1 MNGKMNGNMNGQ
13 PFIFRVLAMTNQMKA
28 NTNGNMN
35 GTKTVQKLNFFS
47 NSPSVQ
53 FFFYSIVLSFSSDEF
68 S

>member
-1 MNGKMNGNMNGQ
+1 MDSRSY
-13 PFIFRVLAMTNQMKA
+13 FSAEYERAMTNQMKA

-53 FFFYSIVLSFSSDEF
+53 FFFYSIFPFSELWLF
-68 S
+68 F